1 VRAFLL
7 LVCLSWVA
15 SGADSRE
22 IVRKALEL
30 DGQNLKLA
38 QNYTFQ
44 QRQQTR
50 ELDRSGKVK
59 SQRIETWEVTLL
71 EGSPYKRLVARDD
84 HPLPAE
90 EQQREEERL
99 RWNLD
104 ERRKETAEQKER
116 RMAEWRRR
124 QQRQREP
131 FHELL
136 DAFDFTPPVEEQLN
150 GRQVYRIDG
159 SPKPGY
165 KPKSTFASFLPK
177 VKLHL
182 WIDARDLQG
191 ARIEIEAVDS
201 ISFAGFLARF
211 EKGSRITVEQVRV
224 NDEVWLPRSVSISAA
239 ARLLM
244 VKSLN
249 REMEFTFSGYKKSAA
264 DSQVTAYQPLER

>member
-1 VRAFLL
+1 MRALL
-7 LVCLSWVA
+7 LGCLSWVA
-15 SGADSRE
+15 LGADSRE

-30 DGQNLKLA
+30 DGQNSKLA

-44 QRQQTR
+44 QRQETR
-50 ELDRSGKVK
+50 ELDHSGKVK
-59 SQRIETWEVTLL
+59 SRKIETWDITFL

-84 HPLPAE
+84 HPLTAE

-104 ERRKETAEQKER
+104 ERRKETAEQRER

-136 DAFDFTPPVEEQLN
+136 EAFDFAPPVEEQLN

-165 KPKSTFASFLPK
+165 KPKSTFAAFLPK
-177 VKLHL
+177 VKLRL

-191 ARIEIEAVDS
+191 ARIEIEAVDA
-201 ISFAGFLARF
+201 ISFAGLLVRL

-224 NDEVWLPRSVSISAA
+224 NDGVWLPRSVSVSAA
-239 ARLLM
+239 ARLLV

-249 REMEFTFSGYKKSAA
+249 REMEFTFSDYKKFQA
-264 DSQVTAYQPLER
+264 DSQVTAYQPLEH